1 MLFAVK
7 ARFRRGTDEQRAAL
21 SAEFGQHIR
30 QPLLHIRLLGALL
43 DSGGR
48 RSGIMMLMEADSRE
62 GVQNFLDQS
71 PFTRDGLYEELEID
85 ELQIEAGSLG

>member
-7 ARFRRGTDEQRAAL
+7 ARFRDGTEEQRAAL
-21 SAEFGQHIR
+21 AAEFSDHIR

-43 DSGGR
+43 DESGR
-48 RSGIMMLMEADSRE
+48 RNGMLMLMEADSRE
-62 GVQNFLDQS
+62 LVQSFLDQS
-71 PFTRDGLYEELEID
+71 PFSRERVYEDLEID